1 MSTRK
6 VTSKKDVA
14 EKTAIILRTCD
25 KDLKSHGGF
34 QWPEKGHVE
43 APDWDPTPRCGG
55 GLHGLLEGEGE
66 WDLLDWTPTS
76 KALLVRVAQSSMVAF
91 DGKVKFS
98 AGEVLEVLPLAFAI
112 CCLLCDG
119 AKIEATVAALT
130 KGKKKNS
137 SQLAASGDSSQLAA
151 SGDCSQLAAS
161 GTFSKLA
168 ASGYYSKLAAS
179 GDCSQLAAS
188 GYSSQLAASG
198 YASKLAASGYALK
211 LAASGDSSKL
221 AASGDSSKLA
231 ASGYASQLAASG
243 DSSKLAA
250 SGDAS
255 KLAASGYASQ
265 LAASGD
271 NSKLAAS
278 GDASKLAASGYASQ
292 LAASGDSSQLA
303 ASGHCSQLA
312 ASGDS
317 SIVVSA
323 APGCVAS
330 AGEHGTIVLTR
341 WVESEQRYR
350 VSVGYVGEDG
360 LKANIAY
367 KLDDDGGFVEV
378 GDPNG

>member
-6 VTSKKDVA
+6 VTSKKDVE

-43 APDWDPTPRCGG
+43 APDWDPTSRCGG
-55 GLHGLLEGEGE
+55 GLHGLLEGEGD
-66 WDLLDWTPTS
+66 WDLLDWTPTA

-91 DGKVKFS
+91 NGKVKFS

-112 CCLLCDG
+112 CRLLCDG

-151 SGDCSQLAAS
+151 SGTFSKLAAS

-168 ASGYYSKLAAS
+168 ASGH
-179 GDCSQLAAS
+179 CSQLAAS
-188 GYSSQLAASG
+188 GHY
-198 YASKLAASGYALK
+198 
-211 LAASGDSSKL
+211 
-221 AASGDSSKLA
+221 
-231 ASGYASQLAASG
+231 
-243 DSSKLAA
+243 SKLAA

-255 KLAASGYASQ
+255 KLAASGYSSQ
-265 LAASGD
+265 LAASG
-271 NSKLAAS
+271 NS
-278 GDASKLAASGYASQ
+278 SQ

-303 ASGHCSQLA
+303 ASGNYSKLAASGYASKLA

-317 SIVVSA
+317 SIVVSS

-341 WVESEQRYR
+341 WVESERRYR

-360 LKANIAY
+360 IKPNTAY
-367 KLDDDGGFVEV
+367 VLDEKGRFVEV
-378 GDPNG
+378 GGANG

>member
-6 VTSKKDVA
+6 VTSKKDVE

-43 APDWDPTPRCGG
+43 APDWDPTSRCGG
-55 GLHGLLEGEGE
+55 GLHGLLEGEGD
-66 WDLLDWTPTS
+66 WDLLDWTPTA

-130 KGKKKNS
+130 RGKKKNS
-137 SQLAASGDSSQLAA
+137 SQLAASGN
-151 SGDCSQLAAS
+151 
-161 GTFSKLA
+161 
-168 ASGYYSKLAAS
+168 YSKLAAS
-179 GDCSQLAAS
+179 GNCSQLAAS

-198 YASKLAASGYALK
+198 YASKLAASG
-211 LAASGDSSKL
+211 
-221 AASGDSSKLA
+221 
-231 ASGYASQLAASG
+231 
-243 DSSKLAA
+243 
-250 SGDAS
+250 
-255 KLAASGYASQ
+255 
-265 LAASGD
+265 
-271 NSKLAAS
+271 
-278 GDASKLAASGYASQ
+278 
-292 LAASGDSSQLA
+292 
-303 ASGHCSQLA
+303 
-312 ASGDS
+312 DS
-317 SIVVSA
+317 SIVVSS

-341 WVESEQRYR
+341 WVESERRYR

-360 LKANIAY
+360 IKPNTAY
-367 KLDDDGGFVEV
+367 VLDEKGRFVEV
-378 GDPNG
+378 GGANG